1 MRLKGEIQ
9 QMSANTIIIPPTR
22 NLIDEIVG
30 RLDLST
36 NDLRR
41 SLIVFPGKRPAHF
54 LRKAIAQ
61 RIGKSHLPPRIF
73 SYDNFIEYLST
84 EKLGSSSPLLQP
96 LDAAAILFE
105 IHKTAKERLGG
116 QHFQSFDQFIGLGLK
131 LFDELEEIRLADVP
145 ERRLEEIIGGL
156 AYGRLHALKSYY
168 QEFYRRVAERRYS
181 TRATQ
186 LKFVAE
192 RLNDINLSSFDNVIL
207 AGFYALTNIDQRIF
221 NGLAQRENVTFIFQQ
236 GPGLV
241 RQLEKLAVE
250 KEAEEEGTSTPETFF
265 YASPDSHGQILA
277 LAHHIKTLIEKGEIL
292 DERTVVVLPAAEALF
307 PVIHQVLTLLPEDGH
322 NISLGY
328 PLNRTPL
335 YGFFNSLLEVVA
347 SADGDRILASA
358 YTKFVLH
365 PYTKN
370 IRYGARTNV
379 TRTLFH
385 AIEELLARRSSTT
398 VSLDELESDNSLIER
413 VVRGF
418 EGEDASIARKRLQ
431 AHLKM
436 IHDATIRKFMQV
448 RSLKDFA
455 SNAIELVLF
464 VGTNSTANLHPL
476 FHRYAEAM
484 IELLENVKTSVAAA
498 ESFTDPVGYASFLR
512 SYVGAQTVPFPG
524 TPLRGLQVLGLL
536 ETRNLSFDRVF
547 VLDVSD
553 DVIPGAR
560 SSEMLLPQGLR
571 ENLGLETYR
580 DRERLVEYY
589 FQLLVNGAKEVHL
602 FFTENDKKERS
613 RFIQKL
619 LWQRERQGGNGEN
632 IRHIRYGIHLAASSP
647 EVIPKNAEVMEYL
660 KRFEYTATSL
670 DTYLKCPLKFYYRHV
685 LDLKEKDEVAEEID
699 ALDVGNLVHRALGQ
713 FFKPLV
719 GKNVR
724 KEDLDEARLERAVE
738 EVFEKA
744 YGANLKGSAYLVKRQ
759 VTEQLWQFIQKYQLP
774 LLTAQP
780 IEILGVEQDVSVV
793 KDEYVFSGRIDR
805 IERRGDEAYII
816 DYKIS
821 YDDKRYKIKWK
832 KFDSENPETWAD
844 SIGSIQLPMYSLLY
858 SQWVGVSPE
867 KIVPMYLLLGK
878 VSIDEK
884 IESRLEPEDNARGL
898 THEALQ
904 KVIMALVRE
913 INDASIPFRP
923 TEDQKSICPECA
935 YQAICG
941 TQWAKKGRW

>member
-1 MRLKGEIQ
+1 MPSQ
-9 QMSANTIIIPPTR
+9 TFIIPPTR
-22 NLIDEIVG
+22 NLIDEIVDK
-30 RLDLST
+30 LDLST

-54 LRKAIAQ
+54 LRKAIAT
-61 RIGKSHLPPRIF
+61 RIGKSYLPPRIF
-73 SYDNFIEYLST
+73 SYDNFIEYLSA
-84 EKLGSSSPLLQP
+84 ERLGISSQLLQP

-105 IHKTAKERLGG
+105 THKNAKERLGG
-116 QHFQSFDQFIGLGLK
+116 KHFQSFDQFIGLGLK

-186 LKFVAE
+186 LKLVAE
-192 RLNDINLSSFDNVIL
+192 CLNDINLSSFGSVIL

-236 GPGLV
+236 GPGLL
-241 RQLEKLAVE
+241 RQMQKLDLEADEDVD
-250 KEAEEEGTSTPETFF
+250 GIPTPETFF

-277 LAHHIKTLIEKGEIL
+277 LAHHIKTLIEKGEAL

-307 PVIHQVLTLLPEDGH
+307 PVIHQVLTLLPEEGH

-328 PLNRTPL
+328 PLERTPL
-335 YGFFNSLLEVVA
+335 YGFFNSLLEVVT

-370 IRYGARTNV
+370 IRYGARTDV

-464 VGTNSTANLHPL
+464 ISTNSTANLHPL

-484 IELLENVKTSVAAA
+484 IELLENVKVSRAAE
-498 ESFTDPVGYASFLR
+498 ESFTDPVAFASFLR
-512 SYVGAQTVPFPG
+512 SYVGAQTAPFPG

-560 SSEMLLPQGLR
+560 SSDMLLPQGLR
-571 ENLGLETYR
+571 ENLGLETYH
-580 DRERLVEYY
+580 DREKLSEYY
-589 FQLLVNGAKEVHL
+589 FQLLVSGAKEVHL
-602 FFTENDKKERS
+602 FFTESDKKERS
-613 RFIQKL
+613 RFIQKM
-619 LWQRERQGGNGEN
+619 LWQQQRFVGQEQRKTDREGV
-632 IRHIRYGIHLAASSP
+632 RHIRYAIHLAVRSP
-647 EVIPKNAEVMEYL
+647 GAIPKNAEVMEYL

-670 DTYLKCPLKFYYRHV
+670 DTYLKCPLKFYYRYV
-685 LDLKEKDEVAEEID
+685 LDLKEKDEVAEDID

-713 FFKPLV
+713 FFKPVIGSKL
-719 GKNVR
+719 K

-759 VTEQLWQFIQKYQLP
+759 VTEQLREFIQNYQLP

-793 KDEYVFSGRIDR
+793 KDEYVFSGRLDR
-805 IERRGDEAYII
+805 IEHRGDEAYII

-858 SQWVGVSPE
+858 SEWAGLSAE

-884 IESRLEPEDNARGL
+884 IESRLEPEDNARGS

-913 INDASIPFRP
+913 INNASIPFQP
-923 TEDQKSICPECA
+923 TEDQKSVCPECA